1 MGSEMCIRDRVSRAA
16 TRHKCGPGT
25 VDTTLMCLGIKRAF
39 LYGDIERDV
48 YIELPP
54 EDPKS
59 GGNIVGRLLR
69 TMYGTRD
76 APQGFQ
82 QFMHRILGKLGSF
95 RSVISPCVY

>member
-1 MGSEMCIRDRVSRAA
+1 MVLD
-16 TRHKCGPGT
+16 
-25 VDTTLMCLGIKRAF
+25 IKRAF

-82 QFMHRILGKLGSF
+82 KFMHRILGRLGFFPECHFSL
-95 RSVISPCVY
+95 RVPAQGERCVYSRPCG